1 MGAIVDEPVNVIPEQ
16 VRYLFDLFMQLRF
29 SRIPNDDG
37 FGLMARGSLSFSDI
51 HYNSQ
56 LTGLEL
62 EKYEVDALMSLNAI
76 FDKYSG

>member
-1 MGAIVDEPVNVIPEQ
+1 MGADIPEDECKLPEQ

-29 SRIPNDDG
+29 SRIPNNEG
-37 FGLMARGSLSFSDI
+37 FSLMARESLSFSDI

-62 EKYEVDALMSLNAI
+62 ESHEIEALMSLNAI
-76 FDKYSG
+76 FDKHSG